1 MKIYTLTI
9 TYNES
14 TGEIESLVEK
24 STEKELPLTINAS
37 PDVMEA
43 FAQAN
48 LIGEV
53 LAEFNGEQVGEA

>member
-9 TYNES
+9 SYNDV
-14 TGEIESLVEK
+14 TGELETLEEKVVEK
-24 STEKELPLTINAS
+24 EAPLTINAS

-43 FAQAN
+43 FAQAD
-48 LIGEV
+48 LIGKV

>member
-9 TYNES
+9 TYNDV
-14 TGEIESLVEK
+14 TGDIESLVEK
-24 STEKELPLTINAS
+24 TTEKESPLTINAS

-43 FAQAN
+43 FAQAD
-48 LIGEV
+48 LIGSV